1 MRNTYRKPDTVR
13 HSHPYIIYEKQE
25 SAQFQEKVV
34 RNCNRCNT
42 FFEKEKSCKLLILQ
56 GFTAILRRAIDGV
69 RTRGLNLGKVAR
81 YQLRHY
87 RTYSLVRYN
96 NNDFILYPNSCQPF
110 FEFFSAV
117 SKSSFSFFKQ
127 Y

>member
-1 MRNTYRKPDTVR
+1 MMNTYRKPDTVR
-13 HSHPYIIYEKQE
+13 HSHPYIYEKQE
-25 SAQFQEKVV
+25 STRFQKKVV
-34 RNCNRCNT
+34 GNCNKCNT
-42 FFEKEKSCKLLILQ
+42 FFKKEKSCKLLISQ
-56 GFTAILRRAIDGV
+56 GFTAILKRAIDGV

-87 RTYSLVRYN
+87 RIYSLVRYN

-117 SKSSFSFFKQ
+117 SKFSFSFFKQ